1 MLKSRRSKRK
11 LDDGF
16 SSEDN
21 SEDDSEYKDNLKKRK
36 YNSKFYDN
44 KTDELD
50 KLSRDKNIEIQ
61 DILDL
66 NLSDN
71 DNLWFYEYINIRES
85 SENEEQRFEIKN
97 KIYDKY
103 ELIKKIQ
110 TDKLK
115 NINIREDEN
124 IINKILNSPHTN
136 ETKQLL
142 INYVKNKI
150 ENSNSEEYQKIIELI
165 NVVLQIPIKI
175 KNNYK
180 LEKVSSILSNLET
193 VLDKKMYGMEN
204 VKLKILQSMCSILCS
219 GSNSGKILTLV
230 GPPGVGK
237 TAICSIIADAMNLP
251 FSNISLGTIKDPHD
265 LCGHSSTYI
274 ASKPGIF
281 LNILRKSG
289 QLDNLILLDE
299 IDKIYDN
306 NNGNSIT
313 SILIHI
319 LDSTQNNKIRDA
331 YCQDF
336 SFDLSKVFFI
346 LSCNDITKIDKVLKD
361 RLEIVNINGY
371 TVDERTEIACK
382 HVIPSIINK
391 YNLNKNDFIIEKD
404 NIKDIINTFD
414 TNDEKYKLNGVRGI
428 IKLFNDIFEKIL
440 LNNKIPKS
448 KYVKIIGFDQ
458 IKYPININKSLIS
471 KTII

>member
-11 LDDGF
+11 MSDDF
-16 SSEDN
+16 ISD
-21 SEDDSEYKDNLKKRK
+21 DDSEYEYKSNNKKEK
-36 YNSKFYDN
+36 NNSKYYEN
-44 KTDELD
+44 KTNELD
-50 KLSRDKNIEIQ
+50 RLSMDRNIEIE

-71 DNLWFYEYINIRES
+71 DNLWFYEYINIRET
-85 SENEEQRFEIKN
+85 SENEEQRLEIKN
-97 KIYDKY
+97 KIYEKY
-103 ELIKKIQ
+103 QLVKKIKN
-110 TDKLK
+110 DNLK
-115 NINIREDEN
+115 NINLEEDEN
-124 IINKILNSPHTN
+124 IINKILKSDQTD

-150 ENSNSEEYQKIIELI
+150 QNINSEEYQKIIELV
-165 NVVLQIPIKI
+165 NVVLQIPTKI
-175 KNNYK
+175 NNDYK
-180 LEKVSSILSNLET
+180 LKKIPNILSNLEN
-193 VLDKKMYGMEN
+193 VLDKQMYGMDH

-219 GSNSGKILTLV
+219 GGNSGKILTLV

-237 TAICSIIADAMNLP
+237 TAICSIIAEAMNLP

-299 IDKIYDN
+299 VDKIFDN

-346 LSCNDITKIDKVLKD
+346 LSCNDLSKIDKVLKD
-361 RLEIVNINGY
+361 RLEIINLEGY
-371 TVDERTEIACK
+371 NLDERTEISCR
-382 HVIPSIINK
+382 HVIPSLLTKYNLHKKDFIINK
-391 YNLNKNDFIIEKD
+391 QNIKEIINLFDNKD
-404 NIKDIINTFD
+404 NKSKGIRGCIKI
-414 TNDEKYKLNGVRGI
+414 
-428 IKLFNDIFEKIL
+428 FNDIFEKIL
-440 LNNKIPKS
+440 LYKKIPKS
-448 KYVKIIGFDQ
+448 KYVKNIGLYNLN
-458 IKYPININKSLIS
+458 KPINIMKDLVSL
-471 KTII
+471 

>member
-1 MLKSRRSKRK
+1 MLKSRKSKRNEN
-11 LDDGF
+11 LNSDSDG
-16 SSEDN
+16 DYDIRKN
-21 SEDDSEYKDNLKKRK
+21 PNKKRK
-36 YNSKFYDN
+36 HNSKFYDN

-50 KLSRDKNIEIQ
+50 KLSREKDIDIE

-85 SENEEQRFEIKN
+85 CENDEQRLEIKN
-97 KIYDKY
+97 KIYNRY
-103 ELIKKIQ
+103 ELIKKIKN
-110 TDKLK
+110 DKLK
-115 NINIREDEN
+115 SINIYEDEN
-124 IINKILNSPHTN
+124 IINKILRSPHSN
-136 ETKQLL
+136 QTKQLL
-142 INYVKNKI
+142 INYVKNKTQNI
-150 ENSNSEEYQKIIELI
+150 NSEEYQKIIELI
-165 NVVLQIPIKI
+165 NIVLQIPTKV

-180 LEKVSSILSNLET
+180 LIKNTNILTNLEKE
-193 VLDKKMYGMEN
+193 LDSKMYGMDH
-204 VKLKILQSMCSILCS
+204 VKLKILQSMCSILYS
-219 GSNSGKILTLV
+219 GNNSGKILTFV

-237 TAICSIIADAMNLP
+237 TAICSIIADAMKLP
-251 FSNISLGTIKDPHD
+251 FENISLGTIKDPHD

-299 IDKIYDN
+299 VDKIYDN

-346 LSCNDITKIDKVLKD
+346 LACNDITKIDKVLKD
-361 RLEIVNINGY
+361 RLEIVHIDGY
-371 TVDERTEIACK
+371 TVDERTEIACR
-382 HVIPSIINK
+382 HIIPSIIKK
-391 YNLNKNDFIIEKD
+391 YNLNSKDYIIQKN

-414 TNDEKYKLNGVRGI
+414 THESEIKGVRNI
-428 IKLFNDIFEKIL
+428 IKIFNNIFEKIL
-440 LNNKIPKS
+440 LNQKTPQS
-448 KYVKIIGFDQ
+448 KYIKIIGFEN
-458 IKYPININKSLIS
+458 IKYPIIINKKLIS
-471 KTII
+471 NAF